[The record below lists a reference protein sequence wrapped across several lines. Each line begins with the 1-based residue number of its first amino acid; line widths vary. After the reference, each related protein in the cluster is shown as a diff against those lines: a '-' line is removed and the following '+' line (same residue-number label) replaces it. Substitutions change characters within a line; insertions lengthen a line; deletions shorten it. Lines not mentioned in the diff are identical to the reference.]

1 MKWGPVMGGGE
12 RWTAEIPF
20 LSDQP
25 VRSGSE
31 AKAAAPMRWI
41 ILAAIFL
48 LSFSAFIERLTLS
61 VVAERMMPELG
72 ITQVQIGWLFS
83 AFVVGYTFFQFP
95 GGLLGLRFGARR
107 VLLWSSMLGAVAGM
121 GLVLMPAVAA
131 GASMIA
137 LLLASRFL
145 LGVVQAPLYP
155 VSSGAL
161 VAWFP
166 PSQWAW
172 SLGLL
177 VTGIG
182 LGAAVTPPAVAWMM
196 QVLGWRIGVCV
207 ATLPGLIAAA
217 IWWRFGRDRPG
228 PAVES
233 AVPHRAVAA
242 GSTLWRDA
250 LFLVTDRDVVA
261 LTISYLLDNAVVYLI
276 TFWSFL
282 YLVQVRHFTVLQGGG
297 LAAIPFFVGA
307 GAAAVGGRWCDR
319 CCQRVGVRWGV
330 RIIPLIA
337 LPSVAVLLYLAVRAP
352 GPFVAV
358 AALTGCYSGLQMTE
372 GSYWSATMRVG
383 KERTMAAT
391 GVLNTGGNLGG
402 VVITP
407 VVGYLT
413 AMHSWTPCFLI
424 AAACA
429 IVSAGLW
436 LFIDPTRN
444 QQPERGALH
453 RPRRD
458 SIEAPGL

>member
-1 MKWGPVMGGGE
+1 MTEP
-12 RWTAEIPF
+12 PF
-20 LSDQP
+20 LSDEP
-25 VRSGSE
+25 VRSSGGVTALAS
-31 AKAAAPMRWI
+31 MRWI

-48 LSFSAFIERLTLS
+48 LSFGAFIERLTLS

-83 AFVVGYTFFQFP
+83 AFIIGYTFFQFP
-95 GGLLGLRFGARR
+95 GGIVGLRYGARR
-107 VLLWSSMLGAVAGM
+107 ILLWSALCGAFAGM
-121 GLVLMPAVAA
+121 GLVLLPTIAA
-131 GASMIA
+131 GGSLIA
-137 LLLASRFL
+137 LLLVSRFL
-145 LGVVQAPLYP
+145 LGAAQAPLYP

-196 QVLGWRIGVCV
+196 QLLGWRIGVCV
-207 ATLPGLIAAA
+207 ATIPGLVAAA
-217 IWWRFGRDRPG
+217 LWWHFGRDRPD
-228 PAVES
+228 AARES
-233 AVPHRAVAA
+233 TLSSGEVIR

-250 LFLVTDRDVVA
+250 MVLAADRDVVA

-282 YLVQVRHFTVLQGGG
+282 YLVQERHFTVLQGGSV
-297 LAAIPFFVGA
+297 AAIPFFVGA
-307 GAAAVGGRWCDR
+307 GAAAVGGRLCDR
-319 CCQRVGVRWGV
+319 CCQRFGVRWGV
-330 RIIPLIA
+330 RLIPLIA
-337 LPSVAVLLYLAVRAP
+337 LPSVAAFLYIAVYAP

-358 AALTGCYSGLQMTE
+358 AALTACYSGLQMTE

-383 KERTMAAT
+383 KDRTMAAT

-402 VVITP
+402 VIITP
-407 VVGYLT
+407 LIGYLT
-413 AMHSWTPCFLI
+413 ASHNWTPCFLI

-429 IVSAGLW
+429 LISAALW
-436 LFIDPTRN
+436 LLIDPTRI
-444 QQPERGALH
+444 QHPDRAAVARVL
-453 RPRRD
+453 
-458 SIEAPGL
+458 A